1 MLAGY
6 ILQSRLWIPFLLGL
20 LILKGS
26 CVLSQDLA
34 KQSGNHE
41 YLPAKGP
48 SKGKLLLMGGGILD
62 VHAELIRRFAGGE
75 GARIVVIPT
84 AFSDEEIAKDP
95 EFRRVRKRFE
105 KLEFSTIHI
114 LHTRDPEIANQ
125 PTFTKPLEEAMA
137 VIILGGK
144 TQRITD
150 AYAGTRTYAALK
162 ALLDREGMIAG
173 VSAGSGVQASYFY
186 EDKLVEGFEFLEGV
200 IVMNH
205 FLARNKQF
213 AHTEAIHRNR
223 ERLALGIDEGV
234 GVLVQGER
242 FEVVGNSYVA
252 VYDGSMYH
260 RENDSIS
267 SLPHGSEQF
276 YLLKNGDRYNLRE
289 RRVESNASLTPL
301 KLSPPQLAT
310 YEGTYTTLKNDF
322 RISLQV
328 ERDTLFLTNS
338 WEWTP
343 YPIFP
348 FRDDLF
354 YATNRNMW
362 FQFIRDEKTGAIIRL
377 QKMNSFL
384 QQRIFSEL
392 EKVD

>member
-1 MLAGY
+1 M
-6 ILQSRLWIPFLLGL
+6 
-20 LILKGS
+20 
-26 CVLSQDLA
+26 
-34 KQSGNHE
+34 
-41 YLPAKGP
+41 
-48 SKGKLLLMGGGILD
+48 
-62 VHAELIRRFAGGE
+62 HAELIWRFAGGE

-84 AFSDEEIAKDP
+84 AFSDEEIARDP
-95 EFRRVRKRFE
+95 EFNKVRKRFE
-105 KLEFSTIHI
+105 KLGFSTIHI
-114 LHTRDPEIANQ
+114 LHTRDPEVANQ
-125 PTFTKPLEEAMA
+125 PTFTKPLEEGMA

-162 ALLDREGMIAG
+162 ALLDRGGIIAG
-173 VSAGSGVQASYFY
+173 VSAGSGVQASYLF
-186 EDKLVEGFEFLEGV
+186 EDKLVKGFEFLKGV

-213 AHTEAIHRNR
+213 AHLEAIHRNR
-223 ERLALGIDEGV
+223 ERLGLGIDEGA
-234 GVLVQGER
+234 GILVQGER

-267 SLPHGSEQF
+267 FLPQDSDQF
-276 YLLKNGDRYNLRE
+276 YLLKNGDRYNLTE
-289 RRVESNASLTPL
+289 RRVESNASLIPL
-301 KLSPPQLAT
+301 KLSPTQLAT
-310 YEGTYTTLKNDF
+310 YEGSYLAAKNNF

-328 ERDTLFLTNS
+328 ERNTLFLTNS
-338 WEWTP
+338 WGWTP

-348 FRDDLF
+348 FKEDLF

-362 FQFIRDEKTGAIIRL
+362 FRFIRDEKTGAIIRL

-392 EKVD
+392 EKVEIR

>member
-1 MLAGY
+1 M
-6 ILQSRLWIPFLLGL
+6 
-20 LILKGS
+20 
-26 CVLSQDLA
+26 LSQDLA
-34 KQSGNHE
+34 KESSKKE
-41 YLPAKGP
+41 YLQAKGP
-48 SKGKLLLMGGGILD
+48 SKGQLLLMGGGILD

-75 GARIVVIPT
+75 EARIVVIPT
-84 AFSDEEIAKDP
+84 AFSDEEIARDP
-95 EFRRVRKRFE
+95 EFKRVKKRFE
-105 KLEFSTIHI
+105 KLGFLHVDI

-125 PTFTKPLEEAMA
+125 PTFTKPLEEGLA

-162 ALLDREGMIAG
+162 ALQDRGGMIAG
-173 VSAGSGVQASYFY
+173 VSAGSGVQASYFF
-186 EDKLVEGFEFLEGV
+186 EGKLKMGFEFLEGV

-213 AHTEAIHRNR
+213 AHTEAIQRNR
-223 ERLALGIDEGV
+223 ERLALGIDEGA
-234 GVLVQGER
+234 GILVQGER

-260 RENDSIS
+260 RENDSTS
-267 SLPHGSEQF
+267 SLPHGSDQF
-276 YLLKNGDRYNLRE
+276 YLLKNGDRYNLQE
-289 RRVESNASLTPL
+289 RQVESNASLTPL
-301 KLSPPQLAT
+301 KLSPPQLAAYKGSYVAT
-310 YEGTYTTLKNDF
+310 RNDF

-338 WEWTP
+338 WGWTP

-348 FRDDLF
+348 FQENLF

-362 FQFIRDEKTGAIIRL
+362 FRFIRDEKGEAIIRL

-392 EKVD
+392 EKVE

>member
-1 MLAGY
+1 MYTAVSKPRI
-6 ILQSRLWIPFLLGL
+6 ILYLLLGFL
-20 LILKGS
+20 FLQGFH
-26 CVLSQDLA
+26 VLSQVLTDESSH
-34 KQSGNHE
+34 KE
-41 YLPAKGP
+41 YLLAKGP

-84 AFSDEEIAKDP
+84 AFSDEEIARDP
-95 EFRRVRKRFE
+95 EFNKVRKRFE
-105 KLEFSTIHI
+105 KLGFSTIHI
-114 LHTRDPEIANQ
+114 LHTRDPEVANQ
-125 PTFTKPLEEAMA
+125 TTFTKPLEEGMA

-162 ALLDREGMIAG
+162 ALLDRGGIIAG
-173 VSAGSGVQASYFY
+173 VSAGSGVQASYLF
-186 EDKLVEGFEFLEGV
+186 EDKLVKGFEFLKGV

-213 AHTEAIHRNR
+213 AHLEAIHRNR
-223 ERLALGIDEGV
+223 ERLGLGIDEGA
-234 GVLVQGER
+234 GILVQGER

-267 SLPHGSEQF
+267 FLPQDSDQF
-276 YLLKNGDRYNLRE
+276 YLLKNGDRYNLTE
-289 RRVESNASLTPL
+289 RRVESNASLIPL
-301 KLSPPQLAT
+301 KLSPTQLAT
-310 YEGTYTTLKNDF
+310 YEGSYLAAKNNF

-328 ERDTLFLTNS
+328 ERNTLFLTNS
-338 WEWTP
+338 WGWTP

-348 FRDDLF
+348 FKEDLF

-362 FQFIRDEKTGAIIRL
+362 FRFIRDEKTGAIIRL

-392 EKVD
+392 EKVE